1 VDSGGC
7 EGKGVNVFLGLVLPT
22 ILLSTSPTSSPQFV
36 PGEVLAKFAP
46 GTDES
51 AAVSRATQVTP
62 PDLAALVPVI
72 SRLQAK
78 TGVPLKATQVL
89 SGGWVRLSIDGDGL
103 TKQLVRQLRMRDT
116 VVEVRVSPG
125 KPGTPVDVSSPTTL
139 LITFSPGSAESK
151 TVEQKLSDPSNLRFG
166 ALMRELER
174 DLNLPLKGEVSDDA
188 ALLIHVDLNAFTP
201 ILADRI
207 NALCEI
213 ESAQP
218 NYIVTIK

>member
-1 VDSGGC
+1 
-7 EGKGVNVFLGLVLPT
+7 VNVFLGLVLPT
-22 ILLSTSPTSSPQFV
+22 ILLSASPTPSPQFV

-46 GTDES
+46 GTDGS
-51 AAVSRATQVTP
+51 AAVSRAIQATP
-62 PDLAALVPVI
+62 PDLAVLGPII

-78 TGVPLKATQVL
+78 TGVPLKATQVM
-89 SGGWVRLSIDGDGL
+89 SGSWVRLSIDGDGL

-116 VVEVRVSPG
+116 VAAVRVSPG
-125 KPGTPVDVSSPTTL
+125 KPGAPLDVSSSKKL
-139 LITFSPGSAESK
+139 LITFSPGSAEFK
-151 TVEQKLSDPSNLRFG
+151 TVERKRADPSDLRFA

-174 DLNLPLKGEVSDDA
+174 DLDLPLKGEISDDA
-188 ALLIHVDLNAFTP
+188 DVLIHVDLNAFTP

-207 NALCEI
+207 NGLCEI

>member
-1 VDSGGC
+1 MTL
-7 EGKGVNVFLGLVLPT
+7 FLGLVLPT
-22 ILLSTSPTSSPQFV
+22 ILLSTSPTPSSQFV

-46 GTDES
+46 GTDGS

-62 PDLAALVPVI
+62 PDLAVLVPVI

-89 SGGWVRLSIDGDGL
+89 SGNWVRLSIDGDGL
-103 TKQLVRQLRMRDT
+103 TKRLVRQLRMRDT
-116 VVEVRVSPG
+116 IAEVGVSPG
-125 KPGTPVDVSSPTTL
+125 KPGAPVDVSSPKTL

-151 TVEQKLSDPSNLRFG
+151 TVEQNVSDPSDPRFA
-166 ALMRELER
+166 ALMRGLER
-174 DLNLPLKGEVSDDA
+174 DLDLPLKGEVSDNA

-201 ILADRI
+201 ILADKI

>member
-1 VDSGGC
+1 M
-7 EGKGVNVFLGLVLPT
+7 KVFLRVVLPT
-22 ILLSTSPTSSPQFV
+22 ILLSTSSTSSPQFV

-46 GTDES
+46 TTDGS
-51 AAVSRATQVTP
+51 AAVSRATRVTP
-62 PDLAALVPVI
+62 PDLAVLVPVI

-103 TKQLVRQLRMRDT
+103 TEQLVRQLRMRDT
-116 VVEVRVSPG
+116 VAKVRVSPG
-125 KPGTPVDVSSPTTL
+125 KPGTPGDVSFPKTL
-139 LITFSPGSAESK
+139 VITFSPGSAESK
-151 TVEQKLSDPSNLRFG
+151 TVEQELLGASQPRFV

-174 DLNLPLKGEVSDDA
+174 DLNLPLKGAVSDDA
-188 ALLIHVDLNAFTP
+188 TLLIHVDLNAFTP

-218 NYIVTIK
+218 NYVVTIK